1 MVSACSD
8 LIAFDGFSS
17 NFVYTCKLRVSGMG
31 LLMSKFCQFYMKMA
45 GIIVSLSFFFPM
57 LLANVSLAHP
67 YYLGKSFSN
76 WLNSAQLFR
85 RR

>member
-45 GIIVSLSFFFPM
+45 GIIVSLSFFFFFFFFFFPCSLLM
-57 LLANVSLAHP
+57 LLLHILTIWGSHLAT
-67 YYLGKSFSN
+67 G
-76 WLNSAQLFR
+76 
-85 RR
+85 